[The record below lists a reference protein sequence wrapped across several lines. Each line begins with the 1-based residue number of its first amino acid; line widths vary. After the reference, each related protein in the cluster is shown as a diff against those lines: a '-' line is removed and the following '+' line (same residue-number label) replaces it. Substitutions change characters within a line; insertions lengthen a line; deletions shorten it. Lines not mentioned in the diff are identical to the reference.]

1 MKEIHFKA
9 LDYTSD
15 DTFIESDYIYK
26 GDEKQGWKIIRNGSP
41 YLELGKGYRL
51 LKTKSCGVC
60 STDIDR
66 RFLPFPL
73 PQVIGHEVIA
83 EDPDTHQNYVVEIND
98 TFEARGDSEVDS
110 FVREGIPTHSPER
123 KVLGIDRLP
132 GGFGA
137 YILAPV
143 HAAIPYN
150 NLDEK
155 AAVLIEPFAA
165 SLQAVIA
172 SPPED
177 GDIVAVLGPRRLG
190 SLVIAALHA
199 YRLDS
204 KKKFKIVALA
214 RRQKLLDLAIRLGA
228 DEGINISESNT
239 IDSLENHFDILYDT
253 TSTTDGF
260 QSAIRLAKRELHL
273 KTTNGQK
280 MGGLRHLTELVVD
293 ELSILPFSLENLH
306 FHWAKEK
313 RENLNIFLCPSFQ
326 EIPKED
332 MVRWISIIRNEL
344 SQFGE
349 VSLTLSSFEE
359 AHTKLDEIDRD
370 GKFPRFDIAI
380 ATKLEEIDSCIRPIQ
395 GKEDSL
401 VRPRGAI
408 LYLPQ
413 ELNLESSDKEYYAM
427 NDFFLK
433 GKSIR
438 TSRCGDFHLAIKLL
452 NENPIVTKSL
462 ADNMISHT
470 FDAKELRNAFATA
483 KTTEA
488 IKVMVQHA

>member
-15 DTFIESDYIYK
+15 DTFVESDYTYK
-26 GDEKQGWKIIRNGSP
+26 GDENLGWEISRNGSP
-41 YLELGKGYRL
+41 YLELGQGYRL

-98 TFEARGDSEVDS
+98 TFEARGDVEVDS
-110 FVREGIPTHSPER
+110 FVKEGIPTHSPER

-132 GGFGA
+132 GGFGP
-137 YILAPV
+137 YILAPI
-143 HAAIPYN
+143 HAAIPYDS
-150 NLDEK
+150 LDEK
-155 AAVLIEPFAA
+155 TAVLTEPFAA

-172 SPPED
+172 SPPEE
-177 GDIVAVLGPRRLG
+177 GDTVAVLGPRRLG
-190 SLVIAALHA
+190 SLVIAALNA

-204 KKKFKIVALA
+204 KVKFRIIALA
-214 RRQKLLDLAIRLGA
+214 RRQKLLDLAIQLGA
-228 DEGINISESNT
+228 DEGINISESTT
-239 IDSLENHFDILYDT
+239 IDSLEDKFDILYDT
-253 TSTTDGF
+253 TSTVDGF
-260 QSAIRLAKRELHL
+260 QSAIRLAKREVHL

-280 MGGLRHLTELVVD
+280 MGGLSHLTELVVD
-293 ELSILPFSLENLH
+293 ELSILPFSMENLH
-306 FHWAKEK
+306 FHWSKEK
-313 RENLNIFLCPSFQ
+313 RENLNVFLSPSFQ
-326 EIPKED
+326 EIPKEE
-332 MVRWISIIRNEL
+332 MVSWISIIRNEL
-344 SQFGE
+344 SQYGD
-349 VSLTLSSFEE
+349 VTLTLSSFED
-359 AHTKLDEIDRD
+359 AHLKLNEMEKE

-380 ATKLEEIDSCIRPIQ
+380 AMHLEEIDRCIRPSE

-413 ELNLESSDKEYYAM
+413 DLNKSSSDNESYAM
-427 NDFFLK
+427 NKFFLQ

-438 TSRCGDFHLAIKLL
+438 TSRCGDFHLALKLL
-452 NENPIVTKSL
+452 KDNPSVAKSL
-462 ADNMISHT
+462 AENMISHT
-470 FDAKELRNAFATA
+470 FNAKDLRDAFSTA
-483 KTTEA
+483 KTSEA
-488 IKVMVQHA
+488 VKVMVKHA